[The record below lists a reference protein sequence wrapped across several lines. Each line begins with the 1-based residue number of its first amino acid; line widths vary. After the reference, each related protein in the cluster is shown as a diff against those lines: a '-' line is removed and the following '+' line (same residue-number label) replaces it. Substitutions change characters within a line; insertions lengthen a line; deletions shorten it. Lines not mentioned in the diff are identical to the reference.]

1 MLKSLHI
8 HNFAIIRDLELDF
21 HAGMSVLTGETGAGK
36 SIIIDAMGLVLGDR
50 AELTAIRTGEERAEI
65 SLLVDLSQL
74 ENSRRW
80 LAEHDFDV
88 GEDCIL
94 RRVLK
99 RSGTSKA
106 YINNVL
112 VPLKTLKEF
121 GELIINI
128 YGQHAHQGLMQTS
141 HQRQLLDQFTENEK
155 LCESVAKQYQVWS
168 ERQRHYQSLSQ
179 NSEDINA
186 KLELLSYQLKELE
199 SLDLQPNESE
209 ELTQRHLILANAE
222 QLKQGSN
229 QISHQLKNEEGDDL
243 STTLGHINN
252 ELDALATHD
261 PSLNTIASALNEALI
276 LIEDN
281 ATSLRHYADRVEVDE
296 QELLMVE
303 ERLTNI
309 DQISRKHHISSEEI
323 PVLHVQLQA
332 EYEQLNLPE
341 NDIET
346 LAAMLQE
353 SEQKYRDLAKK
364 LSQKRVKGAAKL
376 SKSITQALTKLG
388 MSKAKL
394 EISVS
399 GLDSNKPSQFGLD
412 NIVFNVQTNPG
423 QAMAGLAQVA
433 SGGELSRISLAIQMI
448 AADKLDL
455 PVLIFDEVDSGV
467 GGAVAEI
474 VGQEMHN
481 ISSGRQVFSVTHLAQ
496 VAAKAD
502 HHYRV
507 NKLADDK
514 DTASAIDYLE
524 RQDRVTELARMLGG
538 LNLTEKTLSHA
549 EEMLDS

>member
-186 KLELLSYQLKELE
+186 KLELLSYQLRELE

-549 EEMLDS
+549 EEMLNS

>member
-21 HAGMSVLTGETGAGK
+21 HTGMSVLTGETGAGK
-36 SIIIDAMGLVLGDR
+36 SIIIDAIGLVLGDR
-50 AELTAIRTGEERAEI
+50 AELTAIRAGEERAEI

-80 LAEHDFDV
+80 LVEHDFDTD
-88 GEDCIL
+88 EDCIL

-106 YINNVL
+106 YINNVP

-141 HQRQLLDQFTENEK
+141 HQRQLLDQFAENEK
-155 LCESVAKQYQVWS
+155 LCESVAKQYQIWS

-179 NSEDINA
+179 NSQDINA
-186 KLELLSYQLKELE
+186 KLELLSYQLQELE
-199 SLDLQPNESE
+199 GLNLQPNESE
-209 ELTQRHLILANAE
+209 ELTQRHLILSNAE

-229 QISHQLKNEEGDDL
+229 QISHQLKNEEGNDL

-309 DQISRKHHISSEEI
+309 EQISRKHHISSEEI
-323 PVLHVQLQA
+323 PVLHAQLQT
-332 EYEQLNLPE
+332 EYDQLNLPE

-364 LSQKRVKGAAKL
+364 LSQKRIKVAAKL

-412 NIVFNVQTNPG
+412 SIVFNAQTNPG
-423 QAMAGLAQVA
+423 QGMAGLAQVA

-481 ISSGRQVFSVTHLAQ
+481 ISNGRQVFSVTHLAQ

>member
-21 HAGMSVLTGETGAGK
+21 HTGMSVLTGETGAGK
-36 SIIIDAMGLVLGDR
+36 SIIIDAIGLVLGDR
-50 AELTAIRTGEERAEI
+50 AELTAIRAGEERAEI

-80 LAEHDFDV
+80 LVEHDFDTD
-88 GEDCIL
+88 EDCIL

-106 YINNVL
+106 YINNVP

-141 HQRQLLDQFTENEK
+141 HQRQLLDQFAENEK
-155 LCESVAKQYQVWS
+155 LCESVAKQYQIWS

-179 NSEDINA
+179 NSQDINA
-186 KLELLSYQLKELE
+186 KLELLSYQLQELE
-199 SLDLQPNESE
+199 GLNLQPNESE
-209 ELTQRHLILANAE
+209 ELTQRHLILSNAE

-229 QISHQLKNEEGDDL
+229 QISHQLKNEEGNDL

-309 DQISRKHHISSEEI
+309 EQISRKHHISSEEI
-323 PVLHVQLQA
+323 PVLHAQLQT
-332 EYEQLNLPE
+332 EYDQLNLPE

-364 LSQKRVKGAAKL
+364 LSQKRIKVAAKL

-412 NIVFNVQTNPG
+412 SIVFNVQTNPG
-423 QAMAGLAQVA
+423 RGMAGLAQVA

-481 ISSGRQVFSVTHLAQ
+481 ISNGRQVFSVTHLAQ

>member
-88 GEDCIL
+88 DEDCIL

-209 ELTQRHLILANAE
+209 ELMQRHLILANAE

-229 QISHQLKNEEGDDL
+229 QISYQLKNEEGDDL

-309 DQISRKHHISSEEI
+309 EQISRKHHISSEEI

-394 EISVS
+394 EIIVS

>member
-88 GEDCIL
+88 DEDCIL

-179 NSEDINA
+179 NSADINA
-186 KLELLSYQLKELE
+186 KLELLSYQLRELE

-209 ELTQRHLILANAE
+209 ELMQRHLILANAE

-229 QISHQLKNEEGDDL
+229 QISYQLKNEEGDDL

-303 ERLTNI
+303 ERLANI
-309 DQISRKHHISSEEI
+309 EQISRKHHISSEEI

>member
-36 SIIIDAMGLVLGDR
+36 SIIIDAIGLVLGDR
-50 AELTAIRTGEERAEI
+50 AELTAIRAGEERAEI

-88 GEDCIL
+88 DEDCIL

-179 NSEDINA
+179 NSADINA
-186 KLELLSYQLKELE
+186 KLELLSYQLRELE

-309 DQISRKHHISSEEI
+309 EQISRKHHISSEEI

>member
-74 ENSRRW
+74 ENSRHW

-88 GEDCIL
+88 DEDCIL

-141 HQRQLLDQFTENEK
+141 HQRQLLDQFAENEK
-155 LCESVAKQYQVWS
+155 LCESVANQYQVWS

-309 DQISRKHHISSEEI
+309 EQISRKHHISSEEI
-323 PVLHVQLQA
+323 PALHARLQA
-332 EYEQLNLPE
+332 EYDQLNLPE

-364 LSQKRVKGAAKL
+364 LSQKRVKVAAKL

>member
-65 SLLVDLSQL
+65 SLLVDLTQL

-80 LAEHDFDV
+80 LTEHDFDV

-128 YGQHAHQGLMQTS
+128 YGQHAHQGLMQKS
-141 HQRQLLDQFTENEK
+141 HQRQLLDQFAENEK

-309 DQISRKHHISSEEI
+309 EQISRKHHISSEEI
-323 PVLHVQLQA
+323 PVLHAQLQA

-364 LSQKRVKGAAKL
+364 LSQKRVKVAAKL

>member
-21 HAGMSVLTGETGAGK
+21 HTGMSVLTGETGAGK
-36 SIIIDAMGLVLGDR
+36 SIIIDAIGLVLGDR
-50 AELTAIRTGEERAEI
+50 AELTAIRAGEERAEI

-80 LAEHDFDV
+80 LVEHDFDTD
-88 GEDCIL
+88 EDCIL

-106 YINNVL
+106 YINNVP

-141 HQRQLLDQFTENEK
+141 HQRQLLDQFAENEK
-155 LCESVAKQYQVWS
+155 LCESVAKQYQIWS

-179 NSEDINA
+179 NSQDINA
-186 KLELLSYQLKELE
+186 KLELLSYQLQELE
-199 SLDLQPNESE
+199 GLNLQPNESE
-209 ELTQRHLILANAE
+209 ELTQRHLILSNAE

-229 QISHQLKNEEGDDL
+229 QISHQLKNEEGNDL

-309 DQISRKHHISSEEI
+309 EQISRKHHISSEEI
-323 PVLHVQLQA
+323 PVLHAQLQT
-332 EYEQLNLPE
+332 EYDQLNLPE

-364 LSQKRVKGAAKL
+364 LSQKRIKVAAKL

-412 NIVFNVQTNPG
+412 SIVFNVQTNPG
-423 QAMAGLAQVA
+423 QGMAGLAQVA

-481 ISSGRQVFSVTHLAQ
+481 ISNGRQVFSVTHLAQ

-507 NKLADDK
+507 NKLANDK

>member
-21 HAGMSVLTGETGAGK
+21 HTGMSVLTGETGAGK
-36 SIIIDAMGLVLGDR
+36 SIIIDAIGLVLGDR
-50 AELTAIRTGEERAEI
+50 AELTAIRAGEERAEI

-80 LAEHDFDV
+80 LVEHDFDTD
-88 GEDCIL
+88 EDCIL

-106 YINNVL
+106 YINNVP

-141 HQRQLLDQFTENEK
+141 HQRQLLDQFAENEK
-155 LCESVAKQYQVWS
+155 LCESVAKQYQIWS

-179 NSEDINA
+179 NSQDINA
-186 KLELLSYQLKELE
+186 KLELLSYQLQELE
-199 SLDLQPNESE
+199 GLNLQPNESE
-209 ELTQRHLILANAE
+209 ELTQRHLILSNAE

-229 QISHQLKNEEGDDL
+229 QISHQLKNEEGNDL

-309 DQISRKHHISSEEI
+309 EQISRKHHISSEEI
-323 PVLHVQLQA
+323 PVLHAQLQT
-332 EYEQLNLPE
+332 EYDQLNLPE

-364 LSQKRVKGAAKL
+364 LSQKRIKVAAKL

-412 NIVFNVQTNPG
+412 SIVFNVQTNPG
-423 QAMAGLAQVA
+423 QGMAGLAQVA

-481 ISSGRQVFSVTHLAQ
+481 ISNGRQVFSVTHLAQ

>member
-21 HAGMSVLTGETGAGK
+21 HTGMSVLTGETGAGK
-36 SIIIDAMGLVLGDR
+36 SIIIDAIGLVLGDR

-80 LAEHDFDV
+80 LVEHDFDTD
-88 GEDCIL
+88 EDCIL

-106 YINNVL
+106 YINNVP

-141 HQRQLLDQFTENEK
+141 HQRQLLDQFAENEK
-155 LCESVAKQYQVWS
+155 LCESVAKQYQIWS

-179 NSEDINA
+179 NSQDINA
-186 KLELLSYQLKELE
+186 KLELLSYQLQELE
-199 SLDLQPNESE
+199 GLNLQPNESE
-209 ELTQRHLILANAE
+209 ELTQRHLILSNAE

-229 QISHQLKNEEGDDL
+229 QISHQLKNEEGNDL

-309 DQISRKHHISSEEI
+309 EQISRKHHISSEEI
-323 PVLHVQLQA
+323 PVLHAQLQT
-332 EYEQLNLPE
+332 EYDQLNLPE

-364 LSQKRVKGAAKL
+364 LSQKRIKVAAKL

-412 NIVFNVQTNPG
+412 SIVFNVQTNPG
-423 QAMAGLAQVA
+423 QGMAGLAQVA

-481 ISSGRQVFSVTHLAQ
+481 ISNGRQVFSVTHLAQ

>member
-88 GEDCIL
+88 DEDCIL

-179 NSEDINA
+179 NSADINA
-186 KLELLSYQLKELE
+186 KLELLSYQLRELE

-309 DQISRKHHISSEEI
+309 EQISRKHHISSEEI

-507 NKLADDK
+507 KKLAADK

>member
-8 HNFAIIRDLELDF
+8 RNFAIIRDLELDF
-21 HAGMSVLTGETGAGK
+21 HTGMSVLTGETGAGK
-36 SIIIDAMGLVLGDR
+36 SIIIDAIGLVLGDR
-50 AELTAIRTGEERAEI
+50 AELTAIRVAEDRAEI
-65 SLLVDLSQL
+65 SLIIDLSQL
-74 ENSRRW
+74 ESSRRW
-80 LAEHDFDV
+80 LTEHDFDADD
-88 GEDCIL
+88 ECIL
-94 RRVLK
+94 RRVLN
-99 RSGTSKA
+99 RSGSSKA
-106 YINNVL
+106 YINNAP

-121 GELIINI
+121 AELIINI
-128 YGQHAHQGLMQTS
+128 YGQHAHQGLMQS
-141 HQRQLLDQFTENEK
+141 SNQRQLLDQFAENEK
-155 LCESVAKQYQVWS
+155 LCESVSKQYHIWS
-168 ERQRHYQSLSQ
+168 ERQRHYQNLSK
-179 NSEDINA
+179 NSQDINA
-186 KLELLSYQLKELE
+186 KLELLSYQLQELE
-199 SLDLQPNESE
+199 SLNLQPNESE

-229 QISHQLKNEEGDDL
+229 QISHQLKNEEGNDL
-243 STTLGHINN
+243 SSTLGHISN
-252 ELDALATHD
+252 ELDTLVTHD
-261 PSLNTIASALNEALI
+261 PSLNTVASALNEALI

-281 ATSLRHYADRVEVDE
+281 ATSLRHYAERVEVDE
-296 QELLMVE
+296 QELLMIE
-303 ERLTNI
+303 ERLNNI
-309 DQISRKHHISSEEI
+309 EQISRKHRISAEEI
-323 PVLHVQLQA
+323 PAFQAQLQA

-346 LAAMLQE
+346 LAAMLAE
-353 SEQKYRDLAKK
+353 SEQKYRELAQK
-364 LSQKRVKGAAKL
+364 LSQKRIKVAAKL
-376 SKSITQALTKLG
+376 SKHISQALSKLG

-394 EISVS
+394 DISVS
-399 GLDSNKPSQFGLD
+399 GVDTNKPSQFGLD
-412 NIVFNVQTNPG
+412 SIIFNVQTNPG
-423 QAMAGLAQVA
+423 QGMGALAQVA

-481 ISSGRQVFSVTHLAQ
+481 ISHGRQVFSVTHLAQ

-507 NKLADDK
+507 NKLTDDK

-524 RQDRVTELARMLGG
+524 RQQRITELARMLGG

>member
-88 GEDCIL
+88 DEDCIL

-141 HQRQLLDQFTENEK
+141 HQRQLLDQFAENEK

-309 DQISRKHHISSEEI
+309 EQISRKHHISSEEI
-323 PVLHVQLQA
+323 PVLHAQLQA

-364 LSQKRVKGAAKL
+364 LSQKRVKVAAKL

>member
-65 SLLVDLSQL
+65 SLLVDLTQL

-141 HQRQLLDQFTENEK
+141 HQRQLLDQFAENEK

-309 DQISRKHHISSEEI
+309 EQISRKHHISSEEI
-323 PVLHVQLQA
+323 PVLHAQLQA

-364 LSQKRVKGAAKL
+364 LSQKRVKVAAKL

>member
-88 GEDCIL
+88 DEDCIL

-141 HQRQLLDQFTENEK
+141 HQRQLLDQFAENEK

-186 KLELLSYQLKELE
+186 KLELLSYQLRELE

-309 DQISRKHHISSEEI
+309 EQISRKHHISSEEI
-323 PVLHVQLQA
+323 PVLHAQLQA

>member
-1 MLKSLHI
+1 MLRSLHI
-8 HNFAIIRDLELDF
+8 RNFAIIRDLELDF

-36 SIIIDAMGLVLGDR
+36 SIIIDAIGLVLGDR
-50 AELTAIRTGEERAEI
+50 AELTAIRAGEERAEI
-65 SLLVDLSQL
+65 SLLVDLSEL
-74 ENSRRW
+74 ENSRHW
-80 LAEHDFDV
+80 LAEHDFDAD
-88 GEDCIL
+88 EDCIL

-99 RSGTSKA
+99 RSGSSKA
-106 YINNVL
+106 YINNVP

-121 GELIINI
+121 GELVINI

-141 HQRQLLDQFTENEK
+141 HQRQLLDQFAENEK
-155 LCESVAKQYQVWS
+155 LCDSVATHYQIWS
-168 ERQRHYQSLSQ
+168 GRQRHYQSLSQ

-186 KLELLSYQLKELE
+186 KLELLSYQLEELK
-199 SLDLQPNESE
+199 SLDLQVNESE
-209 ELTQRHLILANAE
+209 ELSQRHVILANAE

-229 QISHQLKNEEGDDL
+229 QISHQLKNEEGNDI
-243 STTLGHINN
+243 STTLGHIYN
-252 ELDALATHD
+252 ELDALAAHD
-261 PSLNTIASALNEALI
+261 PALKTVANALNEALI

-296 QELLMVE
+296 QELLMLE
-303 ERLTNI
+303 DRLKTI
-309 DQISRKHHISSEEI
+309 EQISRKHHINSTQI
-323 PVLHVQLQA
+323 PELHAKLQT

-346 LAAMLQE
+346 LVAMLEE
-353 SEQKYRDLAKK
+353 SEQAYQDIAKK
-364 LSQKRVKGAAKL
+364 LSQKRKKVAAKL
-376 SKSITQALTKLG
+376 SKSITQALSKLG

-394 EISVS
+394 EINVS
-399 GLDSNKPSQFGLD
+399 GFDSNKPSQFGLD
-412 NIVFNVQTNPG
+412 NIIFNVQTNPG

-467 GGAVAEI
+467 GGGVAEI

-481 ISSGRQVFSVTHLAQ
+481 ISAGRQVFSVTHLAQ

-507 NKLADDK
+507 NKLADDT

>member
-36 SIIIDAMGLVLGDR
+36 SIIIDAIGLVLGDR
-50 AELTAIRTGEERAEI
+50 AELNAIRADEERAEI

-74 ENSRRW
+74 DNSRRW
-80 LAEHDFDV
+80 LAAHDFDAD
-88 GEDCIL
+88 EDCIL

-106 YINNVL
+106 YINNVP

-141 HQRQLLDQFTENEK
+141 HQRQLLDQFAENEK

-179 NSEDINA
+179 NSQDMNA
-186 KLELLSYQLKELE
+186 KLELLSYQLQELE
-199 SLDLQPNESE
+199 SLNLQPNESE
-209 ELTQRHLILANAE
+209 ELTQRHLILSNAE

-229 QISHQLKNEEGDDL
+229 QISHKLKNDEGNDL

-261 PSLNTIASALNEALI
+261 PSLNTVASALNEALI

-309 DQISRKHHISSEEI
+309 EQISRKHHISSEEI
-323 PVLHVQLQA
+323 PVLHAQLQS
-332 EYEQLNLPE
+332 EYKQLNLPE

-346 LAAMLQE
+346 LAVMLQE

-364 LSQKRVKGAAKL
+364 LSQKRVKVASKL

-394 EISVS
+394 EISVT
-399 GLDSNKPSQFGLD
+399 GVDSNKPSQFGLD
-412 NIVFNVQTNPG
+412 SIIFNVQTNPG
-423 QAMAGLAQVA
+423 QGMAGLAQVA

-481 ISSGRQVFSVTHLAQ
+481 ISDGRQVFSVTHLAQ

-507 NKLADDK
+507 NKLTDNK
-514 DTASAIDYLE
+514 DTASAIDYLD

>member
-21 HAGMSVLTGETGAGK
+21 HTGMSVLTGETGAGK
-36 SIIIDAMGLVLGDR
+36 SIIIDAIGLVLGDR
-50 AELTAIRTGEERAEI
+50 AELTAIRAGEERAEI

-80 LAEHDFDV
+80 LVEHDFDTD
-88 GEDCIL
+88 EDCIL

-106 YINNVL
+106 YINNVP

-141 HQRQLLDQFTENEK
+141 HQRQLLDQFAESEK
-155 LCESVAKQYQVWS
+155 LCESVAKQYQIWS
-168 ERQRHYQSLSQ
+168 ERQRHHQSLSQ
-179 NSEDINA
+179 NSQDINA
-186 KLELLSYQLKELE
+186 KLELLSYQLQELE
-199 SLDLQPNESE
+199 GLNLQPNESE
-209 ELTQRHLILANAE
+209 ELTQRHLILSNAE

-229 QISHQLKNEEGDDL
+229 QISHQLKNEEGNDL

-303 ERLTNI
+303 DRLTNI
-309 DQISRKHHISSEEI
+309 EQISRKHHISSEEI
-323 PVLHVQLQA
+323 PVLHAQLQT
-332 EYEQLNLPE
+332 EYDQLNLPE

-364 LSQKRVKGAAKL
+364 LSQKRIKVAAKL

-412 NIVFNVQTNPG
+412 SIVFNVQTNPG
-423 QAMAGLAQVA
+423 QGMAGLAQVA

-481 ISSGRQVFSVTHLAQ
+481 ISNGRQVFSVTHLAQ

>member
-88 GEDCIL
+88 DEDCIL

-141 HQRQLLDQFTENEK
+141 HQRQLLDQFAENEK

-323 PVLHVQLQA
+323 PVLHAQLQA

-364 LSQKRVKGAAKL
+364 LSQKRVKVAAKL

>member
-88 GEDCIL
+88 DEDCIL

-141 HQRQLLDQFTENEK
+141 HQRQLLDQFAENEK

-309 DQISRKHHISSEEI
+309 EQISRKHHISSEEI
-323 PVLHVQLQA
+323 PVLHAQLQA

>member
-65 SLLVDLSQL
+65 SLLVDLTQL

-128 YGQHAHQGLMQTS
+128 YGQHAHQGLMQKS
-141 HQRQLLDQFTENEK
+141 HQRQLLDQFAENEK

-309 DQISRKHHISSEEI
+309 EQISRKHHISSEEI
-323 PVLHVQLQA
+323 PVLHAQLQA

-364 LSQKRVKGAAKL
+364 LSQKRVKVAAKL

>member
-1 MLKSLHI
+1 
-8 HNFAIIRDLELDF
+8 
-21 HAGMSVLTGETGAGK
+21 
-36 SIIIDAMGLVLGDR
+36 
-50 AELTAIRTGEERAEI
+50 
-65 SLLVDLSQL
+65 
-74 ENSRRW
+74 
-80 LAEHDFDV
+80 
-88 GEDCIL
+88 
-94 RRVLK
+94 
-99 RSGTSKA
+99 
-106 YINNVL
+106 
-112 VPLKTLKEF
+112 
-121 GELIINI
+121 
-128 YGQHAHQGLMQTS
+128 
-141 HQRQLLDQFTENEK
+141 
-155 LCESVAKQYQVWS
+155 
-168 ERQRHYQSLSQ
+168 
-179 NSEDINA
+179 
-186 KLELLSYQLKELE
+186 
-199 SLDLQPNESE
+199 
-209 ELTQRHLILANAE
+209 
-222 QLKQGSN
+222 
-229 QISHQLKNEEGDDL
+229 
-243 STTLGHINN
+243 
-252 ELDALATHD
+252 
-261 PSLNTIASALNEALI
+261 
-276 LIEDN
+276 
-281 ATSLRHYADRVEVDE
+281 
-296 QELLMVE
+296 
-303 ERLTNI
+303 
-309 DQISRKHHISSEEI
+309 
-323 PVLHVQLQA
+323 
-332 EYEQLNLPE
+332 
-341 NDIET
+341 
-346 LAAMLQE
+346 MLQE